1 MLLCTTMRFTNA
13 LFSKPISQLQGLTKV
28 ILFSTNQRSK
38 AVFSTNQRFR
48 NRLVEKFE
56 TI

>member
-13 LFSKPISQLQGLTKV
+13 LFSKPISQLQGLTKA